1 LQKKGR
7 NKARS
12 GGIAVTS
19 LDERVPELLGQD
31 TSVVLDVDGL
41 EDAVELELLVV
52 HVPPEVVIADAA
64 VAVAV
69 AGPGQRARSP
79 QRRRNQRRRRSAPP
93 APPPSPAAPAAR
105 APSSPPRAL
114 GRRTPSLPSP
124 LPRAEPWRSETPL
137 RWSSRL
143 PLGGAPPRPRP
154 RVWARA
160 DAAAAANADGDEP
173 FFFLAAGGMD
183 ISAHQIGD

>member
-1 LQKKGR
+1 MVEWNRGITKRKEYGTCKKKRGR

-41 EDAVELELLVV
+41 EDVVELELLVV

-69 AGPGQRARSP
+69 AGP
-79 QRRRNQRRRRSAPP
+79 
-93 APPPSPAAPAAR
+93 
-105 APSSPPRAL
+105 
-114 GRRTPSLPSP
+114 
-124 LPRAEPWRSETPL
+124 E
-137 RWSSRL
+137 
-143 PLGGAPPRPRP
+143 
-154 RVWARA
+154 
-160 DAAAAANADGDEP
+160 
-173 FFFLAAGGMD
+173 
-183 ISAHQIGD
+183 